1 MHKVIEI
8 LNAVTSSLSTVSLN
22 NKLVK
27 VERYKPDLPIEYP
40 LIRVSMGNETSES
53 ESFDFDE
60 RQLTVYI
67 DIYVSNTTNTVEDD
81 ALSIR
86 LQVENIIKTRTGLNI
101 ELQQARLI
109 EQLEPTYNDQV
120 SDDYSAMFRLSWLF
134 TYLTESIY

>member
-8 LNAVTSSLSTVSLN
+8 LNAVTSSLSTVTLN
-22 NKLVK
+22 NKPVK
-27 VERYKPDLPIEYP
+27 VERYKPDLPTQYP
-40 LIRVSMGNETSES
+40 LIRVSMGNETNES

-86 LQVENIIKTRTGLNI
+86 LQVENIIRTRTGLNI

-109 EQLEPTYNDQV
+109 EQLEPTFNDQV
-120 SDDYSAMFRLSWLF
+120 SDDYSVMFRLSWLF